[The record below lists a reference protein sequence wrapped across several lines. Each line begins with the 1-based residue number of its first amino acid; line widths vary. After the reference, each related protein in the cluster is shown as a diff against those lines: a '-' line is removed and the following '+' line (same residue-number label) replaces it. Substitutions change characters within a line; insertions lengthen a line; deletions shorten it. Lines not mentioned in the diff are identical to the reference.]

1 MRNVAYIIK
10 NMFQT
15 IYYCTKTC
23 NGDAFY
29 CVINLLLC
37 IIYAEMHVPVLSSA
51 FVLT

>member
-23 NGDAFY
+23 NGDEFY
-29 CVINLLLC
+29 CVINLLLVSYMLKC
-37 IIYAEMHVPVLSSA
+37 MFP
-51 FVLT
+51 F